1 MNLCESG
8 DWRTACVCFTNAG
21 LFKQDGLEDVC
32 KVDLID
38 DIKNNLWDLFVDIPF
53 LQLVREK
60 VVLGD
65 GAIGTYLYE
74 KGIDFG
80 ANTDILNLTEPDVV
94 FSVHEDY
101 IRAGAQVIETNT
113 FGANRFK
120 LRLNKEYE
128 DRVREINLAA
138 VALASRAAGKEIYVA
153 GSVGPTSVD
162 FPLEGDISRDEIK
175 AVFSEQI
182 SALLE
187 GGVDVLFIETFTHL
201 DELLIAIEVA
211 RDISSDIPIVAQ
223 MVFPTQGKTALGLD
237 ATVCAEAAVSAGAD
251 IFGSNCGRGVK
262 ATMEAIQKLSPLKDR
277 ILLSAFPNAGIP
289 EIVGHRTVYPAQPAY
304 MAKAIVEMTR
314 LGARL
319 VGGCCGTTPSHIHEF
334 KKALHLKAVHLAPG
348 SALIVQGV
356 GKEPLAHEPDTGRG
370 GLLDSMSPDR
380 IPILVE
386 LDPPQHLNVTGLLE
400 GARAL
405 VASGVDAITLAE
417 HPLAILRADNLSL
430 AHLIRRET
438 GVQTVMHLT
447 CRDRNVLGLQ
457 AQIMGAYL
465 LGIEAILAITG
476 DPATSSDQPGAN
488 GVFDLNSIGLIRLIS
503 QFNRGLN
510 LAGADMR
517 KKTNFS
523 IGAAFSYRP
532 SNPGLQ
538 IKRLEQKAANG
549 ANFVMTQPIFDAN
562 EVEAMMEAVRHINI
576 PIFIGI
582 FPLLSARNADFLHNE
597 IPGINVPAGIRKT
610 LWSYER
616 PEDQR
621 KAAMEFTESI
631 IDRIASWVDGL
642 YIISPLNKW
651 DVSAMFVNKI
661 RKAGFRGSG
670 RVQV

>member
-1 MNLCESG
+1 MN
-8 DWRTACVCFTNAG
+8 
-21 LFKQDGLEDVC
+21 
-32 KVDLID
+32 
-38 DIKNNLWDLFVDIPF
+38 IPF

-80 ANTDILNLTEPDVV
+80 ANTDILNLTDPDVV

-113 FGANRFK
+113 FGSNRFK
-120 LRLNKEYE
+120 LRLHKEYE

-138 VALASRAAGKEIYVA
+138 TALAFRAAGKEIYVA

-162 FPLEGDISRDEIK
+162 FPLDGDISREEIQE
-175 AVFSEQI
+175 VFSEQI
-182 SALLE
+182 SALME
-187 GGVDVLFIETFTHL
+187 GGVDVLFIETFTYL
-201 DELLIAIEVA
+201 DELIIAIEVA
-211 RDISSDIPIVAQ
+211 RNISSDIPIVAQ
-223 MVFPTQGKTALGLD
+223 MVFPTQGKTALGFD

-251 IFGSNCGRGVK
+251 IFGSNCGRGIK
-262 ATMEAIQKLSPLKDR
+262 ATMEAIQRLSSLKDH

-289 EIVGHRTVYPAQPAY
+289 EIVGNRTVYPAQPAY
-304 MAKAIVEMTR
+304 MSKAIVEMTR

-319 VGGCCGTTPSHIHEF
+319 VGGCCGTTPGHIHEF
-334 KKALHLKAVHLAPG
+334 KKALHLKAVHLALG
-348 SALIVQGV
+348 SAVVLQGV
-356 GKEPLAHEPDTGRG
+356 GKESLAHEPYVGRG
-370 GLLDSMSPDR
+370 GLLESMAADR

-386 LDPPQHLNVTGLLE
+386 LDPPQHLDVTSLMD
-400 GARAL
+400 GAKTLAK
-405 VASGVDAITLAE
+405 AGVNAITLAE

-438 GVQTVMHLT
+438 GIQTVMHLT

-476 DPATSSDQPGAN
+476 DPATSSDQPGVN
-488 GVFDLNSIGLIRLIS
+488 GVFDLNSIGLIRMIN

-538 IKRLEQKAANG
+538 IKRLEQKVVNG

-562 EVEAMMEAVRHINI
+562 EVEAMMEAVKHINV
-576 PIFIGI
+576 PVFIGI
-582 FPLLSARNADFLHNE
+582 FPLFSARNADFLHNE
-597 IPGINVPAGIRKT
+597 IPGINVPADIRKN

-631 IDRIASWVDGL
+631 INRIASWVDGL

-651 DVSAMFVNKI
+651 DVSALFVNNI
-661 RKAGFRGSG
+661 RRAGFKGSG
-670 RVQV
+670 RVH

>member
-1 MNLCESG
+1 M
-8 DWRTACVCFTNAG
+8 
-21 LFKQDGLEDVC
+21 K
-32 KVDLID
+32 
-38 DIKNNLWDLFVDIPF
+38 IPF

-80 ANTDILNLTEPDVV
+80 ANTDILNLTDPDVV

-120 LRLNKEYE
+120 LRPYKEYE

-138 VALASRAAGKEIYVA
+138 TALAFRAAGKEIYVA

-162 FPLEGDISRDEIK
+162 FPLEGDISREEIQE
-175 AVFSEQI
+175 VFSEQI

-187 GGVDVLFIETFTHL
+187 GGVDVLFIETFTYL
-201 DELLIAIEVA
+201 DELIIAIEAA
-211 RDISSDIPIVAQ
+211 RDISADIPIVAQ

-237 ATVCAEAAVSAGAD
+237 ATVCAEAALSAGAN

-262 ATMEAIQKLSPLKDR
+262 ATMEAIQRLSSLKVRAKD
-277 ILLSAFPNAGIP
+277 ISPLLSAFPNAGIP

-319 VGGCCGTTPSHIHEF
+319 VGGCCGTTPAHIHEF
-334 KKALHLKAVHLAPG
+334 KKALHLKAVHWVPG
-348 SALIVQGV
+348 SAVIVQDS
-356 GKEPLAHEPDTGRG
+356 GKEMLSHEPGTGRG
-370 GLLDSMSPDR
+370 GLLDGIMPDR

-386 LDPPQHLNVTGLLE
+386 LDPPQHLDMTGLMD

-405 VASGVDAITLAE
+405 AKAGVNAITLAE

-430 AHLIRRET
+430 AHLIRREA

-476 DPATSSDQPGAN
+476 DPATSSDQPGAS
-488 GVFDLNSIGLIRLIS
+488 GVFDLNSIGLIRMIS
-503 QFNRGLN
+503 QFNRGVN

-538 IKRLEQKAANG
+538 IKRLEQKVANG

-562 EVEAMMEAVRHINI
+562 EVEAMMEAVKHINV

-597 IPGINVPAGIRKT
+597 IPGINVPAHIRKT
-610 LWSYER
+610 LWSYDR
-616 PEDQR
+616 SEDQR
-621 KAAMEFTESI
+621 KAAMEFTESL

-661 RKAGFRGSG
+661 RGAGFKGSG
-670 RVQV
+670 RVHL